1 MRTLTK
7 FPVAAALSLVSAQ
20 TTTQDPSAGTSVF
33 GAVPDSWNM
42 DAGCVPEFDL
52 RAWAAGAVTLT
63 NVELFAGVLHTDVV
77 ADTTFTAAADN
88 IVTAAAHG
96 RFTGDGPFYVSSTTT
111 LPGGL
116 AGLTPYWV
124 VRLGANTFSWATSLA
139 NALAGSVVDITSN
152 GSGTHTY
159 MDSASTQ
166 SIRWESMGLLESSLA
181 LTLRKGYQVRCTA
194 DPHAVAYAMGYTNA
208 AGVVAVS
215 FTATPV
221 MEK

>member
-1 MRTLTK
+1 MRALIN
-7 FPVAAALSLVSAQ
+7 FPVAAAVTLVSAQ
-20 TTTQDPSAGTSVF
+20 TTTQDPTAGGVL
-33 GAVPDSWNM
+33 GAVPSAWN
-42 DAGCVPEFDL
+42 AETSVPEFDV

-63 NVELFAGVLHTDVV
+63 NVELFAGVLHADVV
-77 ADTTFTAAADN
+77 ADTTFTAAASN

-96 RFTGDGPFYVSSTTT
+96 RLTGDGPFLVSTTGT

-116 AGLTPYWV
+116 VGLTNYWT
-124 VRLGANTFSWATSLA
+124 VRLDANTFSWAASLA
-139 NALAGSVVDITSN
+139 DALAGVVVDITSA
-152 GSGTHTY
+152 GTGVHTY

-166 SIRWESMGLLESSLA
+166 SIRWESMGLLESSIA

-194 DPHAVAYAMGYTNA
+194 DPHAVAYAVGATW
-208 AGVVAVS
+208 GSVVAVS